1 MFEQNVRRA
10 FGVKRDDGKQEI
22 KSLERFD
29 NDKRRGNL
37 G

>member
-22 KSLERFD
+22 NPLEWFD
-29 NDKRRGNL
+29 GDKRRGNL